1 LRPALPLGVANNK
14 HPPEA
19 LVSTP
24 APSSVPLVEVKAG
37 KVPRELY
44 DLSPERALNF
54 GFALYRL
61 SLARKAQEN
70 AQTKGRLAVEDAL
83 RLSDTQ
89 FRRYV
94 ERARTLL
101 GEGLLAGPSDELAEE
116 VGLEA
121 QEPRQAQKIVR
132 LYESI
137 LEKYEGDPTTR
148 EGTFARRF
156 REAAFAYAQ
165 GMLSAK
171 RDKDEEKLTAWEVR
185 IAGTQAKD
193 LLLGALGFLRGAGA
207 VLAATGLSTLLA
219 RYAVLSLPDLS
230 AQAQLLAQV
239 GAGVFGFSITVFI
252 LLFFSGSGIESVDH
266 RWRLA
271 VAEATNNQNRANSSA
286 REISLAIACDAWRQ
300 LTGEEFD
307 CEQGLLPILRTQTGV
322 RESKRYPT
330 GPLSLVQRVRFYFAH
345 RKEMNGAFRDAEAA
359 VHRRHRELGGRMKG
373 AG

>member
-1 LRPALPLGVANNK
+1 V
-14 HPPEA
+14 
-19 LVSTP
+19 T
-24 APSSVPLVEVKAG
+24 PSSVPLVEVKAG

-70 AQTKGRLAVEDAL
+70 AQTKGRLAIEDAL

-94 ERARTLL
+94 ERTRTLL
-101 GEGLLAGPSDELAEE
+101 AEGLLGVQADEREE
-116 VGLEA
+116 EGVALEA
-121 QEPRQAQKIVR
+121 QEPRQAQKIVHT
-132 LYESI
+132 YESI
-137 LEKYEGDPTTR
+137 LEKYEGDPAIP

-207 VLAATGLSTLLA
+207 VIAATGLSTILA
-219 RYAVLSLPDLS
+219 RYAVLSLPDLN
-230 AQAQLLAQV
+230 AHTQLLAQV
-239 GAGVFGFSITVFI
+239 GAGIFGFSITVFI

-271 VAEATNNQNRANSSA
+271 VAEAVNNQNLANNSA
-286 REISLAIACDAWRQ
+286 REIALAIACDAWRQ
-300 LTGEEFD
+300 FTGEEFD
-307 CEQGLLPILRTQTGV
+307 CERGLLPILRSQPGI
-322 RESKRYPT
+322 RDSRRHPW
-330 GPLSLVQRVRFYFAH
+330 GPLSLLQRARFYLAH
-345 RKEMNGAFRDAEAA
+345 RKEMNGALREAEEA
-359 VHRRHRELGGRMKG
+359 VHRRHRELAGRMKG